1 MVRKYILSTL
11 VLTLL
16 VSCSSSTP
24 TPIPPEDIILR
35 SVRRMTETSG
45 FSFSIDRSGASA
57 FLDPLNTLSLSRIA
71 GEFVAPDQ
79 VQALVR
85 VVIPGIVTDIG
96 FIGIGENQ
104 WQTNP
109 FSGNWEPLPPG
120 LGFNPALL
128 FDPSIGLTSIL
139 ETDLSDLFL
148 LPNDELETLPGKSLY
163 HLSGSLLGEK
173 AFAIS
178 FGLIGPDSMQIELW
192 IAPDTFELH
201 RMILVETSENAD
213 EVSTWQLDFW
223 DFDLELEI
231 EAPPLESSP

>member
-16 VSCSSSTP
+16 VSCASATP
-24 TPIPPEDIILR
+24 TPIPPEDVILR
-35 SVRRMTETSG
+35 SVQRMAETSG

-57 FLDPLNTLSLSRIA
+57 FLDPLNTLSLSRIE
-71 GEFVAPDQ
+71 GEFVSPDQ
-79 VQALVR
+79 IQALVR

-109 FSGNWEPLPPG
+109 FSGKWEPLPAG
-120 LGFNPALL
+120 VGFNPALL
-128 FDPSIGLTSIL
+128 FDPSTGLTSIL
-139 ETDLSDLFL
+139 ETDLSDLSL
-148 LPNDELETLPGKSLY
+148 LPNDELETLPGVSLY
-163 HLSGSLLGEK
+163 HLSGSMLGEK
-173 AFAIS
+173 AFATS
-178 FGLIGPDSMQIELW
+178 FGLIGPERMQIELW

-201 RMILVETSENAD
+201 RMVLVEPSENAD
-213 EVSTWQLDFW
+213 DVSTWQLDFW
-223 DFDLELEI
+223 DFDLELVI